1 MKEPKGFQFRLSQQ
15 ERQELHGLLRG
26 GLQPVRTV
34 LRAVALR
41 QLAEGQAIRKVAA
54 NVGLTPK
61 RVWLTCQRYQQGGL
75 ERALYERARPG
86 KAALLDA
93 RQRQRLIALVCSPPP
108 QGRARWTVRLL
119 AEEAVK
125 RQRGPRGGRETGR
138 VLLGS
143 PHLKPWRGK
152 KCGRRATG

>member
-1 MKEPKGFQFRLSQQ
+1 MKEPKGFQFRLSKQ

-34 LRAVALR
+34 LRALALR

-61 RVWLTCQRYQQGGL
+61 TVWLTRQRYQQGGL

-108 QGRARWTVRLL
+108 QGRARWTGGLL
-119 AEEAVK
+119 AEKAGQRRAEA
-125 RQRGPRGGRETGR
+125 PGGRETVLG
-138 VLLGS
+138 LLGGHQLE
-143 PHLKPWRGK
+143 P
-152 KCGRRATG
+152 

>member
-34 LRAVALR
+34 LRALALR
-41 QLAEGQAIRKVAA
+41 QLAEGQASRKVAA
-54 NVGLTPK
+54 NVGLIPK
-61 RVWLTCQRYQQGGL
+61 TVWLTRQHYQQGGL

-93 RQRQRLIALVCSPPP
+93 RQRQRHIALVCSPPP
-108 QGRARWTVRLL
+108 QGGARWTVRLP
-119 AEEAVK
+119 AVDAVK
-125 RQRGPRGGRETGR
+125 GELVRGVGPETGR
-138 VLLGS
+138 VLVERVFLG
-143 PHLKPWRGK
+143 PGGEKI
-152 KCGRRATG
+152 RR